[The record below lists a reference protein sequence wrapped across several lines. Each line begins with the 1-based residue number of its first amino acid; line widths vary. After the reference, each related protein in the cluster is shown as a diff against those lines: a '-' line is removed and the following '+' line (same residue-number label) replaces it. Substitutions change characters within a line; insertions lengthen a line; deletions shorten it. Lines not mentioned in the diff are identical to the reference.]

1 MGSKIYIKPK
11 IILHCQYV
19 YGIGHFVRALE
30 LASGLSKYFEVYII
44 NGGESVPNFDL
55 PETVKYIQLPAIYKE
70 ENSDFL
76 LSVDSSFT
84 IEECF
89 ILRKN
94 IIQETVLNV
103 IPDILITE
111 HFPFGLLFENEV
123 IELIKEVKKSNP
135 LSKVVS
141 SVRDIIESNG
151 GGEKDEYISELINK
165 WYDLILV
172 HGDERM
178 ADLTFSFSKVAKVA
192 VPIFHTGYIV
202 REIPNKEISADYPLV
217 LVSVAAGRLGN
228 ELLDAI
234 IDSHLLIKEK
244 IKHKLVLFSG
254 AFQKDFS
261 SLKDKVYS
269 IASLDINIH
278 CFDGNEYLKYL
289 SNASLVISLGG
300 YNSIIESIAA
310 KKTMLVYQRG
320 FSGVNKEQDLRIT
333 LFEKYGSLSI
343 LKPEDLD
350 KESLSNIIVRMI
362 EDIKSTKIEL
372 NFDGVKN
379 SINALLKLNNDY
391 KSI

>member
-1 MGSKIYIKPK
+1 MNLISK
-11 IILHCQYV
+11 V
-19 YGIGHFVRALE
+19 YGSLKWKKTDEWCASKLGISLGKYQEIKRQILQTRE
-30 LASGLSKYFEVYII
+30 LLQTELDNSLV
-44 NGGESVPNFDL
+44 DL
-55 PETVKYIQLPAIYKE
+55 AGKRMLDLI
-70 ENSDFL
+70 SDEQ
-76 LSVDSSFT
+76 
-84 IEECF
+84 I
-89 ILRKN
+89 
-94 IIQETVLNV
+94 
-103 IPDILITE
+103 
-111 HFPFGLLFENEV
+111 
-123 IELIKEVKKSNP
+123 
-135 LSKVVS
+135 
-141 SVRDIIESNG
+141 
-151 GGEKDEYISELINK
+151 KDEYISELINK

-202 REIPNKEISADYPLV
+202 RQIPNKEISADYPLV

-261 SLKDKVYS
+261 SLKEKVYS
-269 IASLDINIH
+269 LASLDINIY

-350 KESLSNIIVRMI
+350 KESLSNIIVSMI

-379 SINALLKLNNDY
+379 SINALLKLNNDC

>member
-1 MGSKIYIKPK
+1 MFTVSKMQVKPK

-19 YGIGHFVRALE
+19 YGIGHFVRSLE
-30 LASGLSKYFEVYII
+30 LASNLSKYFEIYLI
-44 NGGESVPNFDL
+44 NGGEGVPNFEL
-55 PETVKYIQLPAIYKE
+55 PKTIKYIQLPAIYKE

-94 IIQETVLNV
+94 IIKETVLKV

-123 IELIKEVKKSNP
+123 IELITEVKKSNP
-135 LSKVVS
+135 SSKVVS
-141 SVRDIIESNG
+141 SVRDIIESSG

-172 HGDERM
+172 HGDEKM
-178 ADLTFSFSKVAKVA
+178 ADLSFSFSKVAKVNI
-192 VPIFHTGYIV
+192 PIFHTGYIV
-202 REIPNKEISADYPLV
+202 RQIPNKEISTDIPLV
-217 LVSVAAGRLGN
+217 LVSIAAGRLGN

-234 IDSHLLIKEK
+234 IDSHPLIKKK
-244 IKHKLVLFSG
+244 IKHKFVLFSG
-254 AFQKDFS
+254 AFQKDLSNLKEKIFS
-261 SLKDKVYS
+261 LSS
-269 IASLDINIH
+269 SDINIY
-278 CFDGNEYLKYL
+278 CFDRIEYLKYL

-310 KKTMLVYQRG
+310 KKTLLVYQRG

-333 LFEKYGSLSI
+333 LFEKYGFLTV
-343 LKPEDLD
+343 LKPENLN
-350 KESLSNIIVRMI
+350 KENLSNIILSKI
-362 EDIKSTKIEL
+362 THLKTTKVEL

-379 SINALLKLNNDY
+379 SIDTLLDISKDY
-391 KSI
+391 